1 MKQGQIN
8 NYWTLT
14 HSYDN
19 CLSRDLLEKVNT
31 LIDRFSEIS
40 REEKLNAFVYLRR
53 EIIHDI
59 TALKF
64 YDQMIDDF
72 VQNTN
77 NNYDPVNN
85 IDTIA
90 LLYIV
95 YLIYIDNSNIIPLLV
110 EQLKDMK
117 TGFCP
122 QGRTIRLVQLIQSY
136 L

>member
-8 NYWTLT
+8 SYWTLT

-19 CLSRDLLEKVNT
+19 CLSSDLLEKVNT
-31 LIDRFSEIS
+31 LINRFSEIS

-64 YDQMIDDF
+64 YDKMIDDF
-72 VQNTN
+72 IQNTN

-90 LLYIV
+90 LLYMV
-95 YLIYIDNSNIIPLLV
+95 YLIYVDNPNIIPLLV

-122 QGRTIRLVQLIQSY
+122 QGRTVRLVQLIQPY